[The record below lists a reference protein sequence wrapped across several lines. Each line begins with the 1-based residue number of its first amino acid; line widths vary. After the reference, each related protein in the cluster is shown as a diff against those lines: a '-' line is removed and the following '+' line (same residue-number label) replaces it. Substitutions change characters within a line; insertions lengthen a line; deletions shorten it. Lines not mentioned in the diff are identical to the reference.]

1 MNYIR
6 EELLRQRMA
15 LARLLLGQGIA
26 GETERTAAALE
37 RGTMALAESTA
48 EAGTDPVS
56 WAGWNGNWSGPS
68 GTVYRLMGDAATGI
82 LDQAFVPSGDEER
95 AAAWSGWDRGGTP
108 GYAMPQAWAAE
119 EASGLEQAQK
129 WLGTAEGEKHGIRQ
143 LSITGAAGQR
153 GGVLPSTDG
162 TAARER
168 IVTEVIWTGAGEGD
182 GPKELSLVYQRDAR
196 RYDGGFS
203 LY

>member
-1 MNYIR
+1 MPR
-6 EELLRQRMA
+6 ETPEGGAPSDLFGRICLL
-15 LARLLLGQGIA
+15 
-26 GETERTAAALE
+26 
-37 RGTMALAESTA
+37 S
-48 EAGTDPVS
+48 
-56 WAGWNGNWSGPS
+56 
-68 GTVYRLMGDAATGI
+68 
-82 LDQAFVPSGDEER
+82 
-95 AAAWSGWDRGGTP
+95 
-108 GYAMPQAWAAE
+108 
-119 EASGLEQAQK
+119 
-129 WLGTAEGEKHGIRQ
+129 EGEKHGIRQ